1 MFLLKEMKKLET
13 DTFRVFLRGFV
24 FVVFVSYVMFVS
36 SNIMNMIL
44 DTYRSK
50 KKTQLSSYSSPYC
63 LWPILSS
70 SRHACCSRVFFS
82 FFIL

>member
-36 SNIMNMIL
+36 SNIENMIL
-44 DTYRSK
+44 DIYRSK
-50 KKTQLSSYSSPYC
+50 KKTQLSSHSSP
-63 LWPILSS
+63 
-70 SRHACCSRVFFS
+70 
-82 FFIL
+82 

>member
-1 MFLLKEMKKLET
+1 MKKLET

-36 SNIMNMIL
+36 SNIKNMIL

-50 KKTQLSSYSSPYC
+50 KKTQLSSLSSP
-63 LWPILSS
+63 
-70 SRHACCSRVFFS
+70 
-82 FFIL
+82 

>member
-13 DTFRVFLRGFV
+13 NTFRVFLRGFV

-36 SNIMNMIL
+36 SNIKNMIL

-50 KKTQLSSYSSPYC
+50 KKTQLSSHSSP
-63 LWPILSS
+63 
-70 SRHACCSRVFFS
+70 
-82 FFIL
+82 